1 MFCTVSSVH
10 SSIQFSPRQYS
21 VQTNSSRK
29 VLLISG
35 ALEIEMVVRV
45 VGLSQPVL
53 DLSVRVSHQFLTR
66 HQLAVNQSYRL
77 EEGEEDVMFT
87 EVRQM
92 AGVSFSAGG
101 STNNTLR
108 TASIL
113 LAKRGQEGVVGGSGI
128 FYRIERFHFI
138 KIINSIVKR
147 K

>member
-1 MFCTVSSVH
+1 
-10 SSIQFSPRQYS
+10 
-21 VQTNSSRK
+21 
-29 VLLISG
+29 
-35 ALEIEMVVRV
+35 MVVLV

-66 HQLAVNQSYRL
+66 HRLAVNQSYRL

-87 EVRQM
+87 EVRQT

-113 LAKRGQEGVVGGSGI
+113 LAKRGQEGVVGGSGKHKY
-128 FYRIERFHFI
+128 FFEEYPPMTYFRVSGQYRPG
-138 KIINSIVKR
+138 
-147 K
+147 